1 MKNFITLCLLC
12 VIFLFSAT
20 TVGTVYAFQPE
31 QIEFVYNGKIFNYSL
46 DENVKTSSVFS
57 VNREINKYNRF
68 GSTDERIHLLKKMLK
83 LGFDEDVSLDYL
95 FPNLLNKINSIAKNV
110 YVAQKNAKLSIDSN
124 SQKVFHITPEVIG
137 TELDKPKLIKNI
149 IYSYLNQKE
158 MKFSLPIKHLNPSVL
173 KKDFEKFSNLRADFS
188 TNISNSNT
196 DRKHNIKNALQ
207 SLNKVEIAPNQ
218 IFSFNKT
225 VGRRTAENGYRS
237 AKIIIN
243 NEFVDGIG
251 GGVCQVSST
260 LYNTALLA
268 GLEIVEANK
277 HSKQVGYVKQ
287 GFDAMVNFGSS
298 DLKFKNNTTEKLTII
313 TNYSSTSARIRIFG
327 ESMKNTHY
335 KLTNEI
341 LNIQN
346 PIEEIIIDEN
356 QKYKDKVIYNDEFF
370 YLKTSNIGME
380 IKSYREKYV
389 NNELVST
396 EQLRH
401 DKFKAQNAVKVY
413 GSVPRNT
420 NSQDFENEKSAEQP
434 CA

>member
-1 MKNFITLCLLC
+1 MKNFIILCLLC

-31 QIEFVYNGKIFNYSL
+31 QIEFVYSGKIFNYSL
-46 DENVKTSSVFS
+46 EHNIKKSNIFNV
-57 VNREINKYNRF
+57 NHEINKYNRF
-68 GSTDERIHLLKKMLK
+68 GSTDERIQLLTKMLK
-83 LGFDEDVSLDYL
+83 LGFNEDVSLDYL
-95 FPNLLNKINSIAKNV
+95 FPNLSNKIDSIAKNV
-110 YVAQKNAKLSIDSN
+110 YVAPKNSKLSIDSN
-124 SQKVFHITPEVIG
+124 SQKVFHITPEIIG

-149 IYSYLNQKE
+149 IHSYLNQKE
-158 MKFSLPIKHLNPSVL
+158 MKFSLPIKHLNPTVL
-173 KKDFEKFSNLRADFS
+173 KKDFEKFTNLRADFS
-188 TNISNSNT
+188 TNISNSNA

-218 IFSFNKT
+218 IFSFNNT

-298 DLKFKNNTTEKLTII
+298 DLKFKNNTGEKLTII

-327 ESMKNTHY
+327 ENMQGTHY

-341 LNIQN
+341 LNIVN
-346 PIEEIIIDEN
+346 PIEEIIVDEN
-356 QKYKDKVIYNDEFF
+356 QKYKDKVMYCDEFF
-370 YLKTSNIGME
+370 YLKTSGIGME

-389 NNELVST
+389 NNQLVLTEL
-396 EQLRH
+396 LRH
-401 DKFKAQNAVKVY
+401 DKFKVQNAIKIY
-413 GSVPRNT
+413 GSAPRNT
-420 NSQDFENEKSAEQP
+420 NSQDFKNEKSAEHS